1 MTSKR
6 ITAHVGSMDDM
17 AKRFVVAWKEAKSG
31 AKPMGEHITF
41 VTLES
46 LVSVMSPK
54 RLELLRALRASG
66 PSSIRALSTALARDY
81 KSVHTDVVLLA
92 DAGLIKRNKDGLV
105 SAPWD
110 KVQAEL
116 LLAS

>member
-6 ITAHVGSMDDM
+6 ITAHVGSMD
-17 AKRFVVAWKEAKSG
+17 
-31 AKPMGEHITF
+31 EHITF

-66 PSSIRALSTALARDY
+66 PSSIRALATLLERDY
-81 KSVHTDVVLLA
+81 KSVHSDVTLLA
-92 DAGLIKRNKDGLV
+92 DAGLIRRGKDGAI

-116 LLAS
+116 QLAS

>member
-1 MTSKR
+1 MTRKR
-6 ITAHVGSMDDM
+6 ITAHVGTLDDM
-17 AKRFVVAWKEAKSG
+17 AKRFVVAWKDAGRG
-31 AKPMGEHITF
+31 AEPMGEHVTF

-54 RLELLRALRASG
+54 RLELLRALRANG
-66 PSSIRALSTALARDY
+66 PSSIRALATLLARDY
-81 KSVHTDVVLLA
+81 KSVHTDVALLTN
-92 DAGLIKRNKDGLV
+92 AGLIRRGKDGSI

-116 LLAS
+116 ELAS

>member
-1 MTSKR
+1 
-6 ITAHVGSMDDM
+6 MD
-17 AKRFVVAWKEAKSG
+17 AKVVFSDARGGLFAVWRA
-31 AKPMGEHITF
+31 A
-41 VTLES
+41 
-46 LVSVMSPK
+46 LVSAREEKEESAWGRGSCAPA
-54 RLELLRALRASG
+54 RLRALRASG

-92 DAGLIKRNKDGLV
+92 DAGLIKRNKDGSI

-116 LLAS
+116 RLAS